1 MPAPDAKHHMQNR
14 NWFETILHYIPGFR
28 GYLQKENR
36 RESDELQRNWLAGRL
51 QSSKRGL
58 NDYARMLTDAGNLDA
73 LAHVERVRQRLD
85 KLINRI
91 TSAMQGYSGVFDL
104 VRVRE
109 DVLDRVYAHDASLI
123 EDVNA
128 LAEAVEKLPTRPDP
142 PATLAAQLLKMID
155 DLDEAWDQRDDIL
168 KGME

>member
-1 MPAPDAKHHMQNR
+1 MPDAKRHEQNR

-58 NDYARMLTDAGNLDA
+58 NDYARELTDSGNLDA
-73 LAHVERVRQRLD
+73 LSHVERVRQRLD

-104 VRVRE
+104 VRVKE

-123 EDVNA
+123 QDVNA
-128 LAEAVEKLPTRPDP
+128 LAEAIEQLPGETES
-142 PATLAAQLLKMID
+142 PATLSAQLIKSID
-155 DLDEAWDQRDDIL
+155 ELDEAWDQREDIL
-168 KGME
+168 NGME